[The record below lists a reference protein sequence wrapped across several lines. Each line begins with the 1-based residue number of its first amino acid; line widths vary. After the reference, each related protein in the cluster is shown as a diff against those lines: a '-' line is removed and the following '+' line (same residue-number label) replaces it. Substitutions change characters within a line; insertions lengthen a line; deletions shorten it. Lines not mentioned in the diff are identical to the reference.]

1 MNHTGMRRRGQHVH
15 TGDPSH
21 PQPQL
26 PPRQGMGFGGTR
38 RDRLSPLGTTHYSA
52 KRMEELHVTNKP
64 KLSQNDRGPHPQR
77 DYVPPPCVQRES
89 RDRGSLPGSVT
100 LLVCQDRCAA
110 LSQIPGG
117 WLGFPS
123 TPQQRLQCYCH
134 MRPNFLPRALYA
146 MLHLGQ
152 MFRSVCLLVPAKNTT
167 TIIYLSFQHM

>member
-77 DYVPPPCVQRES
+77 DYVPPPVCSGRAGTEAVFLVQLR
-89 RDRGSLPGSVT
+89 SLSVRT
-100 LLVCQDRCAA
+100 DVPPYLRFQE
-110 LSQIPGG
+110 GG
-117 WLGFPS
+117 WGFP
-123 TPQQRLQCYCH
+123 QL
-134 MRPNFLPRALYA
+134 
-146 MLHLGQ
+146 
-152 MFRSVCLLVPAKNTT
+152 RSKDFNATV
-167 TIIYLSFQHM
+167 I